1 MNLDLVTSALRAR
14 VAIFS
19 GRVAGAAKFEPL
31 PAAAALTVP
40 CAFVLPLDDNPE
52 KNTSST
58 GIRQELEESFAV
70 VVAISNVA
78 DELGKAASASVD
90 VVRRQLWAALLG
102 WSPDEENYDGITYGG
117 GSLLALDRARLWYQ
131 FEFSAMTLIETS
143 DGYQP
148 TALGALPDFTGATI
162 NLDAIDPADPN
173 LANPGPDGRIEVQF
187 SAEMPEE

>member
-1 MNLDLVTSALRAR
+1 MQIDPVISAIRQRALLF
-14 VAIFS
+14 A
-19 GRVAGAAKFEPL
+19 GRVAGAMKFQVL
-31 PAAAALTVP
+31 PESAALSVP
-40 CAFVLPLDDNPE
+40 CAFVIPLDDNPNA
-52 KNTSST
+52 NTSST

-102 WSPDEENYDGITYGG
+102 WSPDEDNYDGITYGG
-117 GSLLALDRARLWYQ
+117 GSLLAIDRARLWYQ

-162 NLDAIDPADPN
+162 RLDAIDPADPN

-187 SAEMPEE
+187 DAELPEE